1 MRSSLP
7 LLLLLL
13 ALALPAPSSAAE
25 LLLPSWLVGRE
36 DDARWLMEEGERPRA
51 LISLGENGVEV
62 ILHLPGLDPAEI
74 LRKIEEYAV
83 YEQTE
88 LVESSFC
95 ASGAFFTGTRL
106 KAVGI
111 DVYTPTVTRYWTELG
126 TGRLHMGWDLM
137 PVDASRDYLRAHRD
151 ALAASL
157 RRAGLDRDVDAYL
170 AESLDKLGAMASV
183 EGSHR
188 YEHGFYAYSQEV
200 HSASRVQEALVRS
213 FGAKPQLRAAL
224 KSALFSVGRED
235 LAGGMGDVVTVREF
249 AHRMFRSC
257 TIRRPWRVRKGSTC
271 SIVSDTG
278 AIRWASPPV
287 ATTLMEPNASAKR
300 RTMPSIIAAK
310 P

>member
-170 AESLDKLGAMASV
+170 AESLDKLGPWPAWRAPIATSTASTPTARRSTPPA
-183 EGSHR
+183 GS
-188 YEHGFYAYSQEV
+188 
-200 HSASRVQEALVRS
+200 
-213 FGAKPQLRAAL
+213 
-224 KSALFSVGRED
+224 
-235 LAGGMGDVVTVREF
+235 
-249 AHRMFRSC
+249 
-257 TIRRPWRVRKGSTC
+257 RRPSSEASAPSPSCEPRS
-271 SIVSDTG
+271 
-278 AIRWASPPV
+278 SPPC
-287 ATTLMEPNASAKR
+287 SAWAARISRGRPGR
-300 RTMPSIIAAK
+300 RA
-310 P
+310 